1 MIIKYI
7 IFFTKD
13 KLFTRLIQ
21 FLNHKKSR
29 EKQLGP
35 PFLAARKR
43 VIIPLGLLRVAALNP
58 LFSGCVG
65 STDATDRPERAN
77 SLCVLPPGNP
87 KGERQNVVIPS
98 KNRFFDGQTGPP
110 FLAARRASGGV
121 PCFVFAFTRSP
132 AYARLG
138 AFPVSWVV

>member
-7 IFFTKD
+7 IFFTNA

-21 FLNHKKSR
+21 VYICNNSR
-29 EKQLGP
+29 EKQHGP
-35 PFLAARKR
+35 PFLAARNR

-77 SLCVLPPGNP
+77 SLCVLPPGSP

-98 KNRFFDGQTGPP
+98 KN
-110 FLAARRASGGV
+110 
-121 PCFVFAFTRSP
+121 
-132 AYARLG
+132 
-138 AFPVSWVV
+138 

>member
-7 IFFTKD
+7 IFFTNA

-21 FLNHKKSR
+21 VYICNNSR
-29 EKQLGP
+29 EKQHGP
-35 PFLAARKR
+35 PFLAARNR

-65 STDATDRPERAN
+65 STDATERPERAS
-77 SLCVLPPGNP
+77 SLCVLPHGSP

-98 KNRFFDGQTGPP
+98 KN
-110 FLAARRASGGV
+110 
-121 PCFVFAFTRSP
+121 
-132 AYARLG
+132 
-138 AFPVSWVV
+138 